1 MKHLVG
7 RLESQTFSGRVI
19 QSVFDNSQLFVGD
32 GFHAA
37 FLGDVLAQ

>member
-1 MKHLVG
+1 VKHLVG
-7 RLESQTFSGRVI
+7 RLESQSFSGPVI
-19 QSVFDNSQLFVGD
+19 KSVFDHSQFFVGD